1 VRIFLVATVLL
12 ATLALPASGAS
23 VDPSKLVLRQVD
35 VPAGF
40 QLERRGVLTNAEES
54 AGAPR
59 LAAFF
64 RRTGR
69 LTGFEAVFETKEGG
83 PLGPSIESRADVFER
98 ASGARTHLGYI
109 DGEMK
114 LSGILRLK
122 RSTVDIGTEG
132 WVYAGRGTGSGS
144 YTLVAWRHGRV
155 FGGLLSLDLSRART
169 LTLARA
175 QQRRIA
181 ASL

>member
-1 VRIFLVATVLL
+1 MVLVSL
-12 ATLALPASGAS
+12 ALVGTLALPASAAS
-23 VDPSKLVLRQVD
+23 VDPSKLVLRPVD

-40 QLERRGVLTNAEES
+40 QLDRRGVLTNAEES

-69 LTGFEAVFETKEGG
+69 VSGFEAIFETKEGG
-83 PLGPSIESRADVFER
+83 PLGPSIESRTDIYER
-98 ASGARTHLGYI
+98 TSGARAHLGYI

-114 LSGILRLK
+114 RSGIRRLTRAK
-122 RSTVDIGTEG
+122 ADIGAEA
-132 WVYAGRGTGSGS
+132 WVYAARGAGSGG
-144 YTLVAWRHGRV
+144 YTLVAWRYRRV
-155 FGGLLSLDLSRART
+155 FAGVLSLDVSKART
-169 LTLARA
+169 LALARV

-181 ASL
+181 AALR